1 MSQLKIKQ
9 IEGLQTKLDS
19 LDSQLAS
26 GSLKSSY
33 EQAAHGF
40 AAGDVIAFFNG
51 SWVLADSKTADKLGR
66 LVVEEAT
73 DDSNFIAVQIG
84 NITVSTWN
92 LTPGT
97 FYIVDESDSGSLAA
111 FVNASDPAYAYSNPV
126 LQAITSTKAQVLP
139 WRPSLGPT
147 QVAQGSEYTQADLM
161 PTNSNGDESA
171 TGITLDYTPFADS
184 TVQVYINGVAVTE
197 TYGEKT
203 GDVYFSNN
211 GGITSKSVADLEA
224 GDEMFWNSNFA
235 GYEIGGGDLF
245 DIVYEKN
252 SLD

>member
-9 IEGLQTKLDS
+9 IEGLQTKLDA

-84 NITVSTWN
+84 NIEIDSWN

-97 FYIVDESDSGSLAA
+97 FYVVDESDSGSLAE
-111 FVNASDPAYAYSNPV
+111 FVNPQDPAFAYSNPV
-126 LQAITSTKAQVLP
+126 LQAITETKGQVLP
-139 WRPSLGPT
+139 WRPSLGA
-147 QVAQGSEYTQADLM
+147 QAVAQGSEYTQADLQ
-161 PTNSNGDESA
+161 PADSNGDGSA

-203 GDVYFSNN
+203 GDVYFSND
-211 GGITSKSVADLEA
+211 GGTTAKSVADLEA
-224 GDEMFWNSNFA
+224 GDELFWNSNFA